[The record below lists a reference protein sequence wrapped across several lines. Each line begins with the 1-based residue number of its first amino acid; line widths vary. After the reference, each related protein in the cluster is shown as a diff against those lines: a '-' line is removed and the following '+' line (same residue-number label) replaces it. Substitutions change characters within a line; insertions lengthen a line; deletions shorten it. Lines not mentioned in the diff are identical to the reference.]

1 MTRKPTLNV
10 TVSGSFRRA
19 MSAVQDAVY
28 RLTDAGALV
37 LSPADPRVVDEFGE
51 FLFVASDRVRAIRLV
66 QSRHLAAI
74 KASDLLWLVAPA
86 GYVGQSAAMEIGYA
100 VAVGTPV
107 FASEVP
113 LDLTMRQY
121 VTPLRHPEDALRA
134 VRQQATRKSAIRANR
149 HVLLDPESTIEAAH
163 DDLERIAVELSGA
176 GEPANTRVVEA
187 AGRLEASVA
196 RPLRHL

>member
-74 KASDLLWLVAPA
+74 K
-86 GYVGQSAAMEIGYA
+86 
-100 VAVGTPV
+100 
-107 FASEVP
+107 EV
-113 LDLTMRQY
+113 
-121 VTPLRHPEDALRA
+121 
-134 VRQQATRKSAIRANR
+134 VRI
-149 HVLLDPESTIEAAH
+149 V
-163 DDLERIAVELSGA
+163 VELRGGDPVNELSQTAETATSGA
-176 GEPANTRVVEA
+176 GVEGVV
-187 AGRLEASVA
+187 
-196 RPLRHL
+196 